1 MAERGEK
8 TCSGVRNPQS
18 LRLHRPVLPELEFR
32 RRLLGDEETMAYN
45 HAYGGTASFPE
56 ERWDDWYARWIGDS
70 SEKRFYRYLGDAERN
85 CFVGEAAYY
94 FDDDRN
100 CYICS
105 VIVLAAERRKGFGK
119 QGLRLICEAAR
130 KTVSGTCMMI
140 LPPTTLPLLCF
151 FPVGLRKLTERRSMS
166 WSGRLCQRFRR
177 TDRCCEPRLC

>member
-56 ERWDDWYARWIGDS
+56 KRWDDWYARWIGDS
-70 SEKRFYRYLGDAERN
+70 SGKRFYRYLGDAERN

-130 KTVSGTCMMI
+130 KNGVRYLYDDIAADNPSVALFFSCGFEEVDRTEEYVMVRKALSEV
-140 LPPTTLPLLCF
+140 PPDGSVL
-151 FPVGLRKLTERRSMS
+151 
-166 WSGRLCQRFRR
+166 
-177 TDRCCEPRLC
+177 